1 MRILAIL
8 LLLFSVSLA
17 KLKVVAT
24 YPWIG
29 ELVKEVGKD
38 QVSFY
43 VIAKG
48 TEDPSLC
55 SAKALPHSQNERCR
69 SSYSSRGKP

>member
-1 MRILAIL
+1 MRVLAVF
-8 LLLFSVSLA
+8 LLLFSISLA

-24 YPWIG
+24 YPWNG

-38 QVSFY
+38 WVSLY

-48 TEDPSLC
+48 TEDPHFVVPKPSHI
-55 SAKALPHSQNERCR
+55 AKMRDADLLIVQEG
-69 SSYSSRGKP
+69 Y